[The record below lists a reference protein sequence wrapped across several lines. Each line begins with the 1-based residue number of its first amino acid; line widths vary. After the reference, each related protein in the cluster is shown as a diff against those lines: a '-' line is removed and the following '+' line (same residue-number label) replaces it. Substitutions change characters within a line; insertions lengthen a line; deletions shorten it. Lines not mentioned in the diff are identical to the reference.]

1 MKRPFIII
9 LLLSAMAGFV
19 PAMAQTGGPVDLDAL
34 YQQIDEAISQSP
46 QYTAAR
52 KRQIDACR
60 DSFLMEKDMEQRAQT
75 AERLFLFYQPYN
87 NDSAFH
93 YAEVCI
99 DLAES
104 LHRPDLV
111 GKYRSMLAYQCSN
124 VNLYTESL
132 DQLHKVDKS
141 ALDSTGLLDY
151 YKAWMH
157 VCGELGS
164 NTPRQ
169 RLKQDYYDMQDNY
182 RDSVLMV
189 TKEGSEEWYHLKV
202 DILCARR
209 LFQDALALSD
219 EWLQKVKAG
228 SHESAFAAFYRSMVY
243 DHLKNHD
250 MTCYWLGQSALDDIK
265 CAVTD
270 QASLLFLSE
279 HLANDGDAGRARR
292 YAEFAKSRNL
302 DFFPRLR
309 YYQVGPYVHVIDK
322 DCEAARSHA
331 DLVLIIASVAA
342 TVFLAALAFTLLR
355 LRRARAKTRNG

>member
-209 LFQDALALSD
+209 L
-219 EWLQKVKAG
+219 
-228 SHESAFAAFYRSMVY
+228 Y
-243 DHLKNHD
+243 
-250 MTCYWLGQSALDDIK
+250 
-265 CAVTD
+265 AV
-270 QASLLFLSE
+270 
-279 HLANDGDAGRARR
+279 R
-292 YAEFAKSRNL
+292 
-302 DFFPRLR
+302 
-309 YYQVGPYVHVIDK
+309 I
-322 DCEAARSHA
+322 
-331 DLVLIIASVAA
+331 
-342 TVFLAALAFTLLR
+342 
-355 LRRARAKTRNG
+355 